1 MRPTHKLG
9 RSHPNHFLHLR
20 QHVSRLHADASSTP
34 FFASLVIAGVNSSSR
49 ASPPTPRCKTCHM
62 RCVISCSRSN
72 PAPRLSSS
80 ISHRRVR
87 CSRQQRRL
95 LHRLLRLHR
104 LHRCSRQQR
113 SRGGGDAFLT
123 RATRAH
129 HYPLISARGE
139 PAEPA
144 VATVGF
150 RCARCSVATS
160 SCVSSIRRSSPLRPT
175 AFCPRR
181 PRLSRA
187 APSFSSPRRAVALAV
202 AVCNGL

>member
-80 ISHRRVR
+80 ISHRRV
-87 CSRQQRRL
+87 
-95 LHRLLRLHR
+95 
-104 LHRCSRQQR
+104 RCSRQQR